1 MSRCAAGA
9 AEESPG
15 GAGAGAGAGLGGAA
29 VGKTAAIV
37 SVIILIIAIIAI
49 ISTIVLIM
57 SVIVFLS
64 LVQLA
69 LPVSLACA
77 ATGISWPLFV
87 WPACYIACS
96 LWLKASANRIYNIL
110 QTNKNEKQGEPQPKH
125 PGMASKHKKHC
136 VAE

>member
-29 VGKTAAIV
+29 VGRAAAIV
-37 SVIILIIAIIAI
+37 SVIILIIAI

-96 LWLKASANRIYNIL
+96 LWLKSSANRIYNIL
-110 QTNKNEKQGEPQPKH
+110 QTNKNEKQGEPKPKH
-125 PGMASKHKKHC
+125 PGMASKHTKHC
-136 VAE
+136 VA